1 MESGLKFIFDIIVW
15 VCVPLFL
22 GAGIVAIHAIPGK
35 MKNRRYKTAT
45 RAGFWAGAMLFIIVF
60 IYQIS
65 TFINQGFPVGPV
77 YRGFNGW
84 VALLWSAGTFV
95 IFHRWT
101 TFISPKWSGWIM
113 LLLAFISFYSL
124 FHYIFIRT
132 LNTAILSLTLSTLFG
147 MLAHLAI
154 TPNLIHEFK
163 QILETE

>member
-15 VCVPLFL
+15 VCVPLLL
-22 GAGIVAIHAIPGK
+22 GAGIVTIHAIPGK
-35 MKNRRYKTAT
+35 MKNKRYKVAA
-45 RAGFWAGAMLFIIVF
+45 RAGFWAGVMLFVIIF

-65 TFINQGFPVGPV
+65 VFILHGFPDGPV
-77 YRGFNGW
+77 YRGFNGL
-84 VALLWSAGTFV
+84 VALFWSVGTFI

-101 TFISPKWSGWIM
+101 TLISPKWSGWIM
-113 LLLAFISFYSL
+113 LLLTFISFYAL

-132 LNTAILSLTLSTLFG
+132 LNAAILSLTLSTLFG